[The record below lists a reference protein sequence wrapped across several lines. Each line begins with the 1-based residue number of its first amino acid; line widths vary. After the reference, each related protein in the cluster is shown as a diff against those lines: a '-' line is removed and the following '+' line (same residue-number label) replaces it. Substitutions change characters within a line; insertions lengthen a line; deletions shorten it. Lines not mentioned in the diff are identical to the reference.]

1 MVEIDTD
8 MSKDDLKTKTKKGF
22 VWSTIERF
30 STQGIQFFFGILIA
44 NLLSPQDYGIIA
56 MPLVFLALAQVF
68 IDSGFSNALVRKPQ
82 IEEADLSTAFY
93 FNIVVGVICYG
104 ILFAA
109 SPWIANFYNTP
120 VLTNILK
127 ITALATLFNPLCA
140 VQQAI
145 LTKQIDFQTQA
156 KVSVTAAL
164 VSGIV
169 GLALAYFGYGV
180 WALVFQQVV
189 AALIRTVLLWTL
201 SKWKPITGWSKKS
214 FEYLWGYGS
223 KILAVGILDTVFNN
237 IYPVIIGK
245 FYSAKDLGNFT
256 RAQQFADL
264 PIANVTGILQRV
276 TFPVL
281 STIQYEDERLKSN
294 YLKLL
299 RVTAF
304 VMFPVMLGLTTLAEP
319 LILVLLGEKW
329 LECVILLQI
338 LCLAKIWTPLNAVN
352 LNLLQVKGRSDLFLK
367 LEVIKKTI
375 IILVMFITI
384 PRGILWM
391 VGGTVV
397 TTFISF
403 MINTY
408 YTRKLINIGLFV
420 QVCELIPITI
430 TTFFMVGCILSVYW
444 IFDNIYLRLFGGL
457 FVGTSIYMLLAN
469 IFKLRAWQDVLLF
482 VGKKTI

>member
-1 MVEIDTD
+1 MY
-8 MSKDDLKTKTKKGF
+8 KDDLKTKTKKGF

-82 IEEADLSTAFY
+82 IEEEDLSTAFY

-104 ILFAA
+104 ILFIA

-127 ITALATLFNPLCA
+127 ITALAALFNPLCA

-164 VSGIV
+164 GSGIV
-169 GLALAYFGYGV
+169 GLALAYLGYGV

-189 AALIRTVLLWTL
+189 AAFIRTVLLWTL

-237 IYPVIIGK
+237 IYPMVIGK

-281 STIQYEDERLKSN
+281 SAIQYEDERLKSN

-304 VMFPVMLGLTTLAEP
+304 VMFPMMLGLATLAEP
-319 LILVLLGEKW
+319 LILVLLGDKW
-329 LECVILLQI
+329 IGCVILLQI
-338 LCLAKIWTPLNAVN
+338 LCLAKIWTPINAVN

-367 LEVIKKTI
+367 LEVVKKAI
-375 IILVMFITI
+375 IILVMIITI

-397 TTFISF
+397 TTFIAF

-420 QVCELIPITI
+420 QLCELMPIII
-430 TTFFMVGCILSVYW
+430 TTFFMVGCILFVYW
-444 IFDNIYLRLFGGL
+444 ISNNIYLRLFGGL
-457 FVGTSIYMLLAN
+457 FFGISLYIALAN
-469 IFKLRAWQDVLLF
+469 IFKLRAWQDVLQF
-482 VGKKTI
+482 VGKKAI

>member
-1 MVEIDTD
+1 ML
-8 MSKDDLKTKTKKGF
+8 KDDLKSKTKKGF
-22 VWSTIERF
+22 AWSAIERF
-30 STQGIQFFFGILIA
+30 ATQGIQFFFGILIA
-44 NLLSPQDYGIIA
+44 SMLSPQDYGIIA

-82 IEEADLSTAFY
+82 IEETDLSTAFY

-104 ILFAA
+104 ILFIA

-120 VLTNILK
+120 VLNSILK
-127 ITALATLFNPLCA
+127 VTALATLFNPLCA

-156 KVSVTAAL
+156 KVSVIAAL

-169 GLALAYFGYGV
+169 GLTLAYLGYGV

-189 AALIRTVLLWTL
+189 SALIRTILLWTL
-201 SKWKPITGWSKKS
+201 SKWIPITGWSQNS

-223 KILAVGILDTVFNN
+223 KILAVGILDTMFNN
-237 IYPVIIGK
+237 IYPLVIGK
-245 FYSAKDLGNFT
+245 FYNAKDLGNYT

-264 PIANVTGILQRV
+264 PVANVTGVLQRV

-281 STIQYEDERLKSN
+281 SAIQYEDERLKNN
-294 YLKLL
+294 YLRLL
-299 RVTAF
+299 RITAF
-304 VMFPVMLGLTTLAEP
+304 VMFPMMFALAILAKP

-329 LECVILLQI
+329 LGCVVLLQI
-338 LCLAKIWTPLNAVN
+338 FCFAKIWTPINAVN

-367 LEVIKKTI
+367 LEIYKKII
-375 IILVMFITI
+375 IILAMFITI
-384 PRGILWM
+384 PQGIFWM

-397 TTFISF
+397 TTFIAF
-403 MINTY
+403 IINTY
-408 YTRKLINIGLFV
+408 YTRKLINIGLCA
-420 QVCELIPITI
+420 QICEFIPITI
-430 TTFFMVGCILSVYW
+430 TTFFMVGCIFLVFCIS
-444 IFDNIYLRLFGGL
+444 DNIYLRLFGGL
-457 FVGTSIYMLLAN
+457 VVGISIYVSLAK

-482 VGKKTI
+482 VAKKTY